1 MERAGKYVIP
11 TRVFTRVSYRRSLYN
26 EVNQKYMLFQLNIKN
41 IALITELNIEFE
53 EGLNVLTGETGA
65 GKSIIIEAID
75 LILGGYT
82 TSDLIRDG
90 EISLIVEGLF
100 LLSPLEK
107 ELINNLNPDLKIVD
121 EEGTLLIRREVN
133 KKGRNKCWVNQRL
146 VNLSLLQDI
155 GNFLVDLHGQH
166 NHQSLL
172 DTSKHID
179 LMDSL
184 GGDKIIKHRKELFE
198 AYRLWREK
206 KKKLF
211 QLIRDREENL
221 KRIDF
226 LKFQLEEID
235 KASLAKD
242 EDKILEEEEMV
253 LRNVEKIIE
262 TMEKANFILYEGGL
276 EQSSV
281 RDYLNEVSK
290 SLGEIASLDRRIGK
304 MRDSLKEIGYQLED
318 IINEIEKYK
327 DKIEL
332 NTQRLKEVEGR
343 LNLINSLKSKY
354 GSTIKEI
361 LQYRHKIY
369 QELEAINYSEDEV
382 ENLRE
387 DINSLENKISDISH
401 NLSIS
406 RRKIADDLEEM
417 VVRELD
423 DLNMKRCQFKV
434 SINHYEDDNGIEINS
449 KKYKI
454 GPKGID
460 DIEFMIS
467 PNVGEKMR
475 PLARIISGGEVS
487 RIMLALKSILSEVD
501 QVPTLIFDEIDSGV
515 GARLGEVIAQKLRN
529 LSEKRQVICVT
540 HLPQIA
546 CRARRHFYIEKYV
559 LNNQTGIRLNE
570 MKGENQVK
578 EIARMLDGSQ
588 MSDITIQHA
597 QKMLNR

>member
-1 MERAGKYVIP
+1 
-11 TRVFTRVSYRRSLYN
+11 
-26 EVNQKYMLFQLNIKN
+26 MLFQLNIKN
-41 IALITELNIEFE
+41 IALIKVLNIEFE

-75 LILGGYT
+75 LILGGYA
-82 TSDLIRDG
+82 TSDLIKEG
-90 EISLIVEGLF
+90 EDSLMVEGLF
-100 LLSPLEK
+100 LLSPPEK
-107 ELINNLNPDLKIVD
+107 ELISKLNPDLKIVD

-146 VNLSLLQDI
+146 LNLSLLQDI

-179 LMDSL
+179 LMDNL
-184 GGDKIIKHRKELFE
+184 GGDKIIKYRKELFE

-206 KKKLF
+206 RKRLF

-242 EDKILEEEEMV
+242 EDKILEEEEIV
-253 LRNVEKIIE
+253 LRNAEKIIE
-262 TMEKANFILYEGGL
+262 AMKKANFILYEGGL

-281 RDYLNEVSK
+281 RDYLNEVST
-290 SLGEIASLDRRIGK
+290 SFGEIAFLDRRIVK
-304 MRDSLKEIGYQLED
+304 MKETLKEIGYQLED
-318 IINEIEKYK
+318 IVNEIEKYK

-354 GSTIKEI
+354 GSTIEDI
-361 LQYRHKIY
+361 FQYRNKIY
-369 QELEAINYSEDEV
+369 QELETINYSKDEV
-382 ENLRE
+382 EKLRE
-387 DINSLENKISDISH
+387 DINFLENKISNISY
-401 NLSIS
+401 NLSIN
-406 RRKIADDLEEM
+406 RIKIADDLEGM
-417 VVRELD
+417 VVKELD

-434 SINHYEDDNGIEINS
+434 SINHYEDNDGIEINK

-454 GPKGID
+454 SPKGID

-467 PNVGEKMR
+467 PNVGEKLR
-475 PLARIISGGEVS
+475 PLARIVSGGEVS
-487 RIMLALKSILSEVD
+487 RVMLALKSILSEVD

-515 GARLGEVIAQKLRN
+515 GARLGEVIAKKLRN
-529 LSEKRQVICVT
+529 ISEKRQVICVT

-559 LNNQTGIRLNE
+559 LNNQTGIRLKE
-570 MKGENQVK
+570 MKGEDRVK

-588 MSDITIQHA
+588 MSEIAIQHA

>member
-1 MERAGKYVIP
+1 M
-11 TRVFTRVSYRRSLYN
+11 
-26 EVNQKYMLFQLNIKN
+26 
-41 IALITELNIEFE
+41 ALIKELNIEFD

-82 TSDLIRDG
+82 SSDLIRD
-90 EISLIVEGLF
+90 EEDSLVVEGLF
-100 LLSPLEK
+100 LLAPQEK
-107 ELINNLNPDLKIVD
+107 ELIGNLNLDIEIID
-121 EEGTLLIRREVN
+121 EEGDLLIRREVN
-133 KKGRNKCWVNQRL
+133 KKGRNKCWINQKL
-146 VNLSLLQDI
+146 VNLSLIQDI
-155 GNFLVDLHGQH
+155 GNILVDLHGQH

-172 DTSKHID
+172 DSSRHID
-179 LMDSL
+179 LMDNL
-184 GGDKIIKHRKELFE
+184 GGDRIIKYRKELSDT
-198 AYRLWREK
+198 YRMWRDK

-235 KASLAKD
+235 KTSLVKD
-242 EDKILEEEEMV
+242 EDKVLEEEEMV
-253 LRNVEKIIE
+253 LKNAEKIIE
-262 TMEKANFILYEGGL
+262 TMEKANFILYEGGI

-281 RDYLNEVSK
+281 RDSLNEVSAD
-290 SLGEIASLDRRIGK
+290 LGEIDSLDRRIK
-304 MRDSLKEIGYQLED
+304 KIRENLKEVGYQFED
-318 IINEIEKYK
+318 IVNEIVKYK
-327 DKIEL
+327 DEIDLDSQK
-332 NTQRLKEVEGR
+332 LKEVEGR

-354 GSTIKEI
+354 GHTIEEI
-361 LQYRHKIY
+361 LQYRQKIY
-369 QELEAINYSEDEV
+369 QELKDIDYSEDKEKKLKEEV
-382 ENLRE
+382 
-387 DINSLENKISDISH
+387 NSLENNISTISH
-401 NLSIS
+401 NLNAN
-406 RRKIADDLEEM
+406 RRKIAQDSEKM
-417 VVRELD
+417 VIRELE
-423 DLNMKRCQFKV
+423 DLNMKKCQFKI
-434 SINHYEDDNGIEINS
+434 SITNYEDDNGVEIEG
-449 KKYKI
+449 KKYKV

-467 PNVGEKMR
+467 PNLGERLR
-475 PLARIISGGEVS
+475 PLARIVSGGEVS

-546 CRARRHFYIEKYV
+546 CRAGRHFYIEKYI
-559 LNNQTGIRLNE
+559 LDNQTGIRLKE
-570 MKGENQVK
+570 IKGKERVK

-588 MSDITIQHA
+588 MSEITVQHA